1 MITAL
6 ECVGIDFNYQCSC
19 RLVNGI
25 IFYGYVKNILMVLF
39 YRFSN
44 TKLSLFQT
52 LSLGLF
58 LKNFADFSL
67 DILVTYILVEKH
79 RPEHQRQLC
88 LCLNSFLI
96 STTKVSPPTARR

>member
-6 ECVGIDFNYQCSC
+6 QCVGIDFNDQCSC

-25 IFYGYVKNILMVLF
+25 IFYGYVKNMY

-44 TKLSLFQT
+44 TKLSPFQT
-52 LSLGLF
+52 LSLGLV

-67 DILVTYILVEKH
+67 NLLIKYILVEKH

-96 STTKVSPPTARR
+96 STTKVSPPAARR